1 MDSFALEEFLGIDID
16 LLRGKLFSDGVQGLC
31 HLAHITS
38 TLHLFL
44 PGLRS
49 RQLNFRN
56 AFSEWML
63 HLSRLLQQRFEVGD
77 ESLLSMLRR
86 RKLVVELIVLLAQ
99 ELRDVRQGAQVN
111 WFAANAEDIIIWGV
125 YYTFCCILTTLNFS
139 RRHRVRGPVRAG
151 SFLVLRCHNAQRLE
165 PASALFCTHRLEL
178 DCFELE
184 CLINRIEVY
193 FLTITL

>member
-1 MDSFALEEFLGIDID
+1 MDSFALEKFLGIDID

-31 HLAHITS
+31 HLAHVTS

-77 ESLLSMLRR
+77 ESLLRMLRR

-111 WFAANAEDIIIWGV
+111 WFAANVEDIIIFGV
-125 YYTFCCILTTLNFS
+125 YYTFCCIFTLNFS
-139 RRHRVRGPVRAG
+139 RRHQVRGGPERAG
-151 SFLVLRCHNAQRLE
+151 S
-165 PASALFCTHRLEL
+165 
-178 DCFELE
+178 
-184 CLINRIEVY
+184 
-193 FLTITL
+193 